1 MSATGDFCSAKI
13 AEFFEQLLDA
23 AHGPIERPPVAVIV
37 AHPDDETIGCGATLS
52 RLRNPQI
59 VVVTDGAPKDLQDAH
74 THGFE
79 TAEAY
84 ADARRKELS
93 NALALAGVRSDA
105 LTAFRIADQEA
116 SQHITEIARR
126 IAAIVAAHGTMI
138 ALTHAYEGGH
148 PDHDATAVAVH
159 WARALCLSRG
169 HDIGIVEMPFYRAGE
184 SGEAKQSFSGP
195 ERGVALAL
203 IEIETDLKRRMVQC
217 HRTQARVLAGFA
229 LDIERFREAPVYDFS
244 ELPNGGR
251 LLYEAHDWHM
261 SAARWRHL
269 VLEARKQLRKEGN
282 LWA

>member
-1 MSATGDFCSAKI
+1 MSATGDFRSAKI
-13 AEFFEQLLDA
+13 AEFFGQLLDA
-23 AHGPIERPPVAVIV
+23 AHGPIERSPVAVIV

-52 RLRNPQI
+52 RLRNPRLI
-59 VVVTDGAPKDLQDAH
+59 VVTDGAPQDLHDAH
-74 THGFE
+74 TYGFE
-79 TAEAY
+79 TAAAY
-84 ADARRKELS
+84 SETRREELS
-93 NALALAGVRSDA
+93 NALALAGVRPDA
-105 LTAFRIADQEA
+105 LTAFGIADQTA
-116 SQHITEIARR
+116 SQHIADIAQR
-126 IAAIVAAHGTMI
+126 IAAIFAAHGTMI

-184 SGEAKQSFSGP
+184 SGEAKQSFNGA
-195 ERGVALAL
+195 ERGVALGLTEVEA
-203 IEIETDLKRRMVQC
+203 DLKRRMVQC

-244 ELPNGGR
+244 ELPNEGR

-261 SAARWRHL
+261 SAARWQNL
-269 VLEARKQLRKEGN
+269 VHEAREQLRKDGN